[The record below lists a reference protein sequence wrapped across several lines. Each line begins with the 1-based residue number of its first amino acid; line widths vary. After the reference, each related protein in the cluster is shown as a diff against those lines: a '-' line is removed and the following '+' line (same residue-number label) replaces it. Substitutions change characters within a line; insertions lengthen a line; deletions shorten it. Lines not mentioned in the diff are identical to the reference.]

1 MRTYSPSR
9 WLAAARERACRRRD
23 LLRRFPPAL
32 VLGAAVV
39 WILFLGG
46 TTQSQTHS
54 SSAYEL
60 PYGAGPYLPSQAQ
73 TDFAGFL
80 KTEEI
85 PTAEYC
91 SHCHTAAHDQWRQ
104 SAHANSFRAPFYRRN
119 VQLLID
125 EKGIAATRHCE
136 GCHNPMALF
145 TGALTPGSTV
155 ARPFD
160 EDGITCVACHSIV
173 KIQNTSGTG
182 SYVMGVPAVM
192 MKPDGTPVRGM
203 PDYPEVMANP
213 DLHRRAVM
221 RDFYRQPEFC
231 AVCHKAALPRQLN
244 GYKWLRAF
252 SVYDE
257 WQQASWS
264 RQSPLPYYAKAAVT
278 KCQNC
283 HMPREPETIDA
294 GAKDGTLA
302 SHRWVG
308 ANTAIPTVY
317 GFDEQ
322 LRRVEAFLKS
332 GVLGLDLFALTKTT
346 SRGST
351 LFAPM
356 DRKPFTLLPGETVI
370 VDLLVQNRGIGHS
383 LVPEQ
388 RDFYE
393 CWVEFQVTDAT
404 GRSIFHSGA
413 LSADGRLNPG
423 AHSYTNALVSKD
435 GTLLDRHQVWQT
447 RTRAYDSTILPG
459 RSDLVRYGFRIPHDA
474 RGPLTVKAKVNYRRF
489 RRDFTDWIFGTPREF
504 PIVEMASLTTTL
516 NLGNNVGT
524 PPREAS
530 ADLLRWNNY
539 GIALLEQQEYAR
551 AADAFRTVIALG
563 PTYVD
568 GYINLGV
575 AQYSDTQYD
584 AALKTF
590 EQALK
595 LDPGNLRA
603 LAHEGLMFR
612 LEFRLDKAIDALQ
625 RVLAAYP
632 RFRLGRQEL
641 AYAYYLQ
648 NDYQRARE
656 QYEALQAIDPDD
668 ILAHRYLAAIY
679 GKLGLNEK
687 ASAQGAYYQDRL
699 DDPSIAYLRQGYW
712 RKHMTEAVENI
723 PFHVHSVDSEYMK
736 QQRAR
741 ILRPDVIWPDRSFHR

>member
-1 MRTYSPSR
+1 M
-9 WLAAARERACRRRD
+9 LG
-23 LLRRFPPAL
+23 
-32 VLGAAVV
+32 GAA
-39 WILFLGG
+39 
-46 TTQSQTHS
+46 QSQVGS

-60 PYGAGPYLPSQAQ
+60 PYGDQPFLPSQARA
-73 TDFAGFL
+73 DFSGFL
-80 KTEEI
+80 KPEEI

-91 SHCHTAAHDQWRQ
+91 SHCHDEVHDQWRQ
-104 SAHANSFRAPFYRRN
+104 SAHANSFRAPFYLRN

-145 TGALTPGSTV
+145 TGALTPNSKV

-160 EDGITCVACHSIV
+160 EDGVTCVACHGIV
-173 KIQNTSGTG
+173 KVQNTSGTG
-182 SYVMGVPAVM
+182 SYVMGVPAVLV
-192 MKPDGTPVRGM
+192 KPDGTPVRGM
-203 PDYPEVMANP
+203 PDYPEVLANL

-221 RDFYRQPEFC
+221 REFYRQPEFC
-231 AVCHKAALPRQLN
+231 AVCHKAAVPRQLN

-257 WQQASWS
+257 WQQAAWS
-264 RQSPLPYYAKAAVT
+264 QQSPLPYYPKPEVM
-278 KCQNC
+278 KCHNC
-283 HMPREPETIDA
+283 HMAREPATSDA

-302 SHRWVG
+302 SHRWLG
-308 ANTAIPTVY
+308 ANTAIPTLY
-317 GFDEQ
+317 GYDEQ

-346 SRGST
+346 ARGST
-351 LFAPM
+351 LIAPI
-356 DRKPFTLLPGETVI
+356 DRKPFTLLPGETVTF
-370 VDLLVQNRGIGHS
+370 DLVVQNRRIGHS

-393 CWVEFQVTDAT
+393 CWVEFQVSDAA
-404 GRSIFHSGA
+404 GRVIFHSGG
-413 LSADGRLNPG
+413 LGPERRLDRG
-423 AHSYTNALVSKD
+423 AHSYTSALVSKT
-435 GTLLDRHQVWQT
+435 GALLDRHQVWQT

-459 RSDLVRYGFRIPHDA
+459 RADLVRYAFRIPHDA
-474 RGPLTVKAKVNYRRF
+474 RGPLAVTAKVNYRRF
-489 RRDFTDWIFGTPREF
+489 RRDFTDWVFGTPREF
-504 PIVEMASLTTTL
+504 PIVEMASLTTSL

-524 PPREAS
+524 APREAS

-551 AADAFRTVIALG
+551 AADAFRTVIALD
-563 PTYVD
+563 PAYVD
-568 GYINLGV
+568 GHINLGV

-590 EQALK
+590 ERALK

-612 LEFRLDKAIDALQ
+612 LEFKLDQAIDALQ

-641 AYAYYLQ
+641 AYAYYVK
-648 NDYQRARE
+648 NDYQSARE
-656 QYEALQAIDPDD
+656 QYEALQSIDPDD

-679 GKLGLNEK
+679 GKLGRAEQ
-687 ASAQGAYYQDRL
+687 AAQQGAYYQDRL
-699 DDPSIAYLRQGYW
+699 DDPSIAYLRQSYW
-712 RKHMTEAVENI
+712 RKHVTEAVENV
-723 PFHVHSVDSEYMK
+723 PFHVHSADSEDMED
-736 QQRAR
+736 QRAR